1 MEDQSSIIIHREKN
15 AFKKR
20 EKRASTLLL
29 LLRGMMTHTPVKQG
43 GRGEA
48 QKPKGV
54 VLDIAGVSVK

>member
-29 LLRGMMTHTPVKQG
+29 LLRGMMTHTPVNRVG
-43 GRGEA
+43 AG
-48 QKPKGV
+48 KPKGV